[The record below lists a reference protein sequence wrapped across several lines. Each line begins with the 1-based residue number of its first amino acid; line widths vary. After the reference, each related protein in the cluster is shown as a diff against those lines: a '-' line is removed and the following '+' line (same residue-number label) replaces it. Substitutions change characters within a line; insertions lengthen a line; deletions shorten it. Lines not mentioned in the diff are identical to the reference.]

1 MSLDLRGLLL
11 LLPLRA
17 LWLDDA
23 LVLVD
28 LLGLAPTP
36 PRLRG
41 LNSFRPAIPPEEERE
56 PDAPDRDPLAPPSTS
71 LPWTLLFSL
80 WKPRGERIM
89 GERTLDRLL
98 LPPFFFFVDDGG
110 GEAARCRLMD
120 LLATAEEEDDAP
132 GRLGMENGE
141 GAGPS
146 AGALLRLPVAAV
158 LAVRNFIVRSTFGGK
173 NGEEAEEQKKRFLAV
188 GFRVCH
194 KIDFD

>member
-11 LLPLRA
+11 LLLPRRA
-17 LWLDDA
+17 LDDD
-23 LVLVD
+23 LVD
-28 LLGLAPTP
+28 LDLAPTP

-41 LNSFRPAIPPEEERE
+41 LNSLRPAIPPDEEERE
-56 PDAPDRDPLAPPSTS
+56 PDASDRDPLAPPSTS

-141 GAGPS
+141 GAGPK
-146 AGALLRLPVAAV
+146 AGAPLRPPVAAV
-158 LAVRNFIVRSTFGGK
+158 LAVRNFIVRVYLLLGK
-173 NGEEAEEQKKRFLAV
+173 NGEAGRSKETVF
-188 GFRVCH
+188 GGG
-194 KIDFD
+194 I

>member
-1 MSLDLRGLLL
+1 MSLDLRGLLLLL

-23 LVLVD
+23 LVD
-28 LLGLAPTP
+28 LDLAPTP

-41 LNSFRPAIPPEEERE
+41 LNSLRPEIPPDEERE
-56 PDAPDRDPLAPPSTS
+56 PDASDRDPAPSTS

-89 GERTLDRLL
+89 GERTLER

-110 GEAARCRLMD
+110 GEAARCILMD

-141 GAGPS
+141 GAGPK
-146 AGALLRLPVAAV
+146 AGAPLRPPVAAV
-158 LAVRNFIVRSTFGGK
+158 LAVRNFIVRVYLLLGK
-173 NGEEAEEQKKRFLAV
+173 NGEAGRSKETVF
-188 GFRVCH
+188 GGG
-194 KIDFD
+194 I